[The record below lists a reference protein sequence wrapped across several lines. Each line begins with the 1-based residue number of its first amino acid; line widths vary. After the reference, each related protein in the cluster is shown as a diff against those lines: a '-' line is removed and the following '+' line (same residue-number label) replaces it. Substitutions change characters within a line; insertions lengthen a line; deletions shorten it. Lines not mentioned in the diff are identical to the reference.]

1 MGNFVFNVF
10 NLVVVDFILQEDLVC
25 DDVLWIFYIKFIF
38 YIGVLV
44 GDIGFGFIVDLYV
57 IIIYF

>member
-57 IIIYF
+57 IYIYF